1 MKAIKT
7 IAGHQAEVQ
16 EVPIPQIRDDYLLVK
31 VKAVALNP
39 TDWKHIDLVAPP
51 GTTIGCDF
59 AGIGSN
65 VETEWKRGDRI
76 AGFTYGGSEVQPEP
90 AATQSTV

>member
-7 IAGHQAEVQ
+7 IADHQAEVQ

-39 TDWKHIDLVAPP
+39 TDWYRPRSIMR
-51 GTTIGCDF
+51 C
-59 AGIGSN
+59 
-65 VETEWKRGDRI
+65 
-76 AGFTYGGSEVQPEP
+76 
-90 AATQSTV
+90 STAKTH